1 MRGYFD
7 TLKVIVLIAFR
18 NLFASWLK
26 TLIVGGIIL
35 FGSMLVVVGTA
46 LVDSV
51 DASMSRSIIG
61 SVAGHIQVYNAKS
74 VDELAVM
81 GDFRMEGADLDQID
95 DFKVMR
101 TALLSVP
108 NVKAVVPMGL
118 SGAMVPA
125 GNTVDVV
132 LEKLRDLIRRKQ
144 AGEDVTVAIES
155 QKDHV
160 RQIISVLATDVA
172 NVGKILTDKAV
183 APEETAA
190 IRRASGPDFWKDFDK
205 DPLATLE
212 FLENRIAPLASDADM
227 LFLRYVGTD
236 LGAFAQSFDRMKIVD
251 GTTIPPG
258 KRGFLFSKWIY
269 EEQVKLKT
277 AHRLDMIRDAILK
290 RGKTIAEDPDLQR
303 WIKQNSTEVKEIM
316 LQLDGQQT
324 ADFRTKLQRELA
336 SQESDVSKLL
346 AEFFRVDD
354 GNVMRRCKFFYGELA
369 PSLTLYRVR
378 VGDTLTIK
386 AFTKSGYVQSVNLRV
401 YGTFAFEGL
410 EDSHLAG
417 ELNLMD
423 MVSFRELYGFSTPER
438 DREIQALK
446 AAAGLKEIDRGN
458 AEDEMFGA
466 KPAQGDQPA
475 AEAKAVTIADA
486 DAVLRGLAGKNKREK
501 RENQAYDPAQLG
513 QGVVLNAA
521 VIVKDP
527 RKIGQTMAAIEAA
540 GTKAGL
546 TLKAIDWQKASGLVG
561 QFVTMIRAVL
571 YISVLI
577 IFAVALVIINN
588 ALVMATLER
597 IGEIGT
603 LRAVGA
609 QRRFLLGML
618 LVESLAVGGLFGG
631 IGSALGAGI
640 VAILHMVGIPAFND
654 IFYFFFSGP
663 RLHPGLSVSN
673 VGIALAIVLVVSGAS
688 SIYPGFLAMRVSPR
702 QAMQSDE

>member
-74 VDELAVM
+74 SDELAVM
-81 GDFRMEGADLDQID
+81 GSFQMEGADLAQID

-101 TALLSVP
+101 DAIMTVP
-108 NVKAVVPMGL
+108 NVKDVVPMGL

-125 GNTVDVV
+125 GNTVDVM
-132 LEKLRDLIRRKQ
+132 LEKLRDLVRRKQ
-144 AGEDVTVAIES
+144 AGEDVRAAIES

-160 RQIISVLATDVA
+160 RQIIGVLSNDFT
-172 NVGKILTDKAV
+172 NIGKILSEKAV
-183 APEETAA
+183 SPDEREA
-190 IRRASGPDFWKDFDK
+190 IRRASAPGFWNEFDK

-212 FLENRIAPLASDADM
+212 FLENRIAPLASDAEI

-236 LGAFAQSFDRMKIVD
+236 LAAFSRSFDRMKIVD

-269 EEQVKLKT
+269 EQQVKLKT
-277 AHRLDMIRDAILK
+277 AHRLDDIRDAIVK
-290 RGKTIAEDPDLQR
+290 RGKTIAKDPDLQR
-303 WIKQNSTEVKEIM
+303 QIKLNTTEVKEIL
-316 LQLDGQQT
+316 LQLDSQQV
-324 ADFRTKLQRELA
+324 AMFKDKLQKELG
-336 SQESDVSKLL
+336 STESDVSKLL
-346 AEFFRVDD
+346 AEFLRVDD
-354 GNVMRRCKFFYGELA
+354 STIMRRYRFFYDELA

-386 AFTKSGYVQSVNLRV
+386 AFTRSGYVQSVNLRV

-417 ELNLMD
+417 ELNIMD
-423 MVSFRELYGFSTPER
+423 LVSFRELYGFSTPER
-438 DREIQALK
+438 DKEIQAIK
-446 AAAGLKEIDRGN
+446 AQAGLKEIDRDKVE
-458 AEDEMFGA
+458 AELFAAGA
-466 KPAQGDQPA
+466 SDDSATAEKPSSIGD
-475 AEAKAVTIADA
+475 AEAA
-486 DAVLRGLAGKNKREK
+486 LRSLSGRAKLVK
-501 RENQAYDPAQLG
+501 RENQSYDPAQLE
-513 QGVVLNAA
+513 QGVVLNGA

-527 RKIGQTMAAIEAA
+527 RHIRQTMVDIEAA
-540 GTKAGL
+540 GRKAGL

-597 IGEIGT
+597 MAEIGT

-618 LVESLAVGGLFGG
+618 LVEALAVGGLFGG

-640 VAILHMVGIPAFND
+640 VAILRIVGIPAVND

-663 RLHPGLSVSN
+663 RLHPGLSVFN
-673 VGIALAIVLVVSGAS
+673 VAIALTIVLVVSAIS
-688 SIYPGFLAMRVSPR
+688 SIYPGILAMRVSPR

>member
-18 NLFASWLK
+18 NLFASRLK

-35 FGSMLVVVGTA
+35 FGSVLVVVGTA

-51 DASMSRSIIG
+51 SSSMSRSIIG
-61 SVAGHIQVYNAKS
+61 SVAGHIQVYNSKS

-101 TALLSVP
+101 AALLSVP
-108 NVKAVVPMGL
+108 NVKAVVPMGQ

-132 LEKLRDLIRRKQ
+132 LEKLRDLVRRKQ
-144 AGEDVTVAIES
+144 AGEDVRVAIES

-160 RQIISVLATDVA
+160 RQIINVLATDMA

-183 APEETAA
+183 APEELAA
-190 IRRASGPDFWKDFDK
+190 IRRASGPDFWNEFDK
-205 DPLATLE
+205 EPLATLE

-236 LGAFAQSFDRMKIVD
+236 LTAFAQSFDRMKIVD
-251 GTTIPPG
+251 GTTIPAG

-277 AHRLDMIRDAILK
+277 AHRLDAIRDAILK
-290 RGKTIAEDPDLQR
+290 RGKTIAKDPDLQR

-336 SQESDVSKLL
+336 SQENDVSKLL
-346 AEFFRVDD
+346 SQFFRVDD
-354 GNVMRRCKFFYGELA
+354 GNIMRRYRFFYDELA

-446 AAAGLKEIDRGN
+446 TAAGLKEIDRGN

-466 KPAQGDQPA
+466 KPAQA
-475 AEAKAVTIADA
+475 AESAVAAKAVTNADA

-501 RENQAYDPAQLG
+501 REDQAYDPAQLS

-527 RKIGQTMAAIEAA
+527 SKIRQTMADIEVA
-540 GTKAGL
+540 GSKAGL

-618 LVESLAVGGLFGG
+618 LVESLAVGALFGG

-640 VAILHMVGIPAFND
+640 VAVLRMVGIPATND

-663 RLHPGLSVSN
+663 RLHPGLSLSN
-673 VGIALAIVLVVSGAS
+673 VGIALAIVLFVSGAS

>member
-1 MRGYFD
+1 MRGYVD

-18 NLFASWLK
+18 NLFASRLK

-74 VDELAVM
+74 ADELAVM
-81 GDFRMEGADLDQID
+81 GSFQMEGADLEQID
-95 DFKVMR
+95 DFKTMR
-101 TALLSVP
+101 EALLSVP

-125 GNTVDVV
+125 GNSVDVV
-132 LEKLRDLIRRKQ
+132 LEKLRDLVRRQQ
-144 AGEDVTVAIES
+144 AGEDVKAAIES

-160 RQIISVLATDVA
+160 RQIVSVLAVDMA
-172 NVGKILTDKAV
+172 NVGKVLTDKAV
-183 APEETAA
+183 APEEAAA
-190 IRRASGPDFWKDFDK
+190 IRRATAPNFWSEFDQ
-205 DPLATLE
+205 DPLGSLE

-236 LGAFAQSFDRMKIVD
+236 LAAFATSFDRMKIID
-251 GTTIPPG
+251 GTTVPPG
-258 KRGFLFSKWIY
+258 KRGFLFSKFTY

-277 AHRLDMIRDAILK
+277 AHRLDVIHDAVLK
-290 RGKTIAEDPDLQR
+290 RGKKIATDPDLQR
-303 WIKQNSTEVKEIM
+303 FVKQNSTEVKEIM

-324 ADFRTKLQRELA
+324 AMFRSKLQKELG
-336 SQESDVSKLL
+336 SQEDDVSKLL
-346 AEFFRVDD
+346 AEFFRIDD
-354 GNVMRRCKFFYGELA
+354 GNLMRRYKFFYDELA

-417 ELNLMD
+417 NLNLMD
-423 MVSFRELYGFSTPER
+423 LVSFRELYGFSTPER
-438 DREIQALK
+438 DREIQAIK
-446 AAAGLKEIDRGN
+446 AAAGLKEIDRDN
-458 AEDEMFGA
+458 AEAELFGA
-466 KPAQGDQPA
+466 KPSEANAPKPA
-475 AEAKAVTIADA
+475 AAATNMDA
-486 DAVLRGLAGKNKREK
+486 DDVLRGLSGKTKRER
-501 RENQAYDPAQLG
+501 REDQTYDPAQLG
-513 QGVVLNAA
+513 QGVILNAA
-521 VIVKDP
+521 VIVKDARLIP
-527 RKIGQTMAAIEAA
+527 QTMKAIEAA

-561 QFVTMIRAVL
+561 QFVTMIRYVL

-577 IFAVALVIINN
+577 IFAVALVVINN
-588 ALVMATLER
+588 ALVMTTLER
-597 IGEIGT
+597 IAEIGT

-618 LVESLAVGGLFGG
+618 LVEALAVGGLFGG

-640 VAILHMVGIPAFND
+640 VAVLRMVGIPAFND

-663 RLHPGLSVSN
+663 RLHPGLSVVN
-673 VGIALAIVLVVSGAS
+673 VAIALAIVLVVSGAS
-688 SIYPGFLAMRVSPR
+688 SIYPALIAMRVSPR
-702 QAMQSDE
+702 QAMQTDE

>member
-1 MRGYFD
+1 MRGYVD

-18 NLFASWLK
+18 NLFASRLK

-74 VDELAVM
+74 ADELAVM
-81 GDFRMEGADLDQID
+81 GSFQMEGADLEQID
-95 DFKVMR
+95 DFKTMR
-101 TALLSVP
+101 EALLSVP

-125 GNTVDVV
+125 GNSVDVV
-132 LEKLRDLIRRKQ
+132 LEKLRDLVRRQQ
-144 AGEDVTVAIES
+144 AGEEVKVAIEA

-160 RQIISVLATDVA
+160 RQIVNVLAADMA

-190 IRRASGPDFWKDFDK
+190 VQRATAPQFWDEFDK
-205 DPLATLE
+205 DPLGTLE
-212 FLENRIAPLASDADM
+212 FLENRIAPVASDADM

-236 LGAFAQSFDRMKIVD
+236 LSAFAKSFDRMKIVD
-251 GTTIPPG
+251 GTTVPPG
-258 KRGFLFSKWIY
+258 KRGFLFSKYMY

-277 AHRLDMIRDAILK
+277 AHRLDTIHDAILK
-290 RGKTIAEDPDLQR
+290 RDKKIATDPDLQR
-303 WIKQNSTEVKEIM
+303 LIKQNSTEVKEIM
-316 LQLDGQQT
+316 LQLDRQQT
-324 ADFRTKLQRELA
+324 AMFRTKLQKELA
-336 SQESDVSKLL
+336 SQEGEVSKLL

-354 GNVMRRCKFFYGELA
+354 GNINRRYKFFYDELA

-401 YGTFAFEGL
+401 YGTFSFEGL

-417 ELNLMD
+417 NLNLMD
-423 MVSFRELYGFSTPER
+423 LVSFRELYGFSTPER
-438 DREIQALK
+438 DREIQAIK
-446 AAAGLKEIDRGN
+446 AAAGLKEIDRDN
-458 AEDEMFGA
+458 AEAELFGA
-466 KPAQGDQPA
+466 KPSEADAPA
-475 AEAKAVTIADA
+475 AAAATVRDA
-486 DAVLRGLAGKNKREK
+486 DAVLRGLLGRSKRER
-501 RENQAYDPAQLG
+501 REDQVYDPSQLS

-527 RKIGQTMAAIEAA
+527 RLIQKTMVEIEAA

-561 QFVTMIRAVL
+561 QFVTMIRYVL

-577 IFAVALVIINN
+577 IFAVALVVINN
-588 ALVMATLER
+588 ALVMTTLER
-597 IGEIGT
+597 IAEIGT

-618 LVESLAVGGLFGG
+618 VVEALTVGGLFGG

-640 VAILHMVGIPAFND
+640 VAILRMVGIPAFND

-663 RLHPGLSVSN
+663 RLHPGLSVTN
-673 VGIALAIVLVVSGAS
+673 VAIALAIVLFVSGAS
-688 SIYPGFLAMRVSPR
+688 SLYPALIAMRVSPR

>member
-1 MRGYFD
+1 MRGYLD
-7 TLKVIVLIAFR
+7 TLKVIVVIAFR
-18 NLFASWLK
+18 NLFASRLK

-61 SVAGHIQVYNAKS
+61 SVTGHIQVYNAKS
-74 VDELAVM
+74 ADELAVM
-81 GDFRMEGADLDQID
+81 GNFQMEGADLEQID
-95 DFKVMR
+95 DFKTMR
-101 TALLSVP
+101 EALLKVP

-125 GNTVDVV
+125 GNSVDVV
-132 LEKLRDLIRRKQ
+132 LEKLRDLVRRQQ
-144 AGEDVTVAIES
+144 AGEDVKAAIAS

-160 RQIISVLATDVA
+160 RQIVAVLATDMA
-172 NVGKILTDKAV
+172 NVGKVLNDKAV
-183 APEETAA
+183 APEERAA
-190 IRRASGPDFWKDFDK
+190 IARATAPDFWDEFDQ
-205 DPLATLE
+205 DPLGTLE

-236 LGAFAQSFDRMKIVD
+236 PAAFAKSFDRMKIVD

-258 KRGFLFSKWIY
+258 RRGFLFSKWMY

-277 AHRLDMIRDAILK
+277 AHRLDVIHDAILK
-290 RGKTIAEDPDLQR
+290 RDKAIATDPDLQR
-303 WIKQNSTEVKEIM
+303 LVKQNATEVKEIM
-316 LQLDGQQT
+316 LQLDSQQT
-324 ADFRTKLQRELA
+324 DAFRAKLQKELA

-354 GNVMRRCKFFYGELA
+354 GNIMRRYKFFYDELA

-386 AFTKSGYVQSVNLRV
+386 AFTKSGYVQSRNLRV
-401 YGTFAFEGL
+401 YGTFTFEGL

-417 ELNLMD
+417 NLNLMD
-423 MVSFRELYGFSTPER
+423 MVSFRELYGFATPER
-438 DREIQALK
+438 DREIQAIK
-446 AAAGLKEIDRGN
+446 AAAGLKEIDRDH
-458 AEDEMFGA
+458 AEAELFGA
-466 KPAQGDQPA
+466 QPSEPESPA
-475 AEAKAVTIADA
+475 AVATVDDA
-486 DAVLRGLAGKNKREK
+486 DAVLRGLAGKHKRER
-501 RENQAYDPAQLG
+501 REDQAYDAAQLE

-521 VIVKDP
+521 VIVRDP
-527 RKIGQTMAAIEAA
+527 RRIPQTMRDIEAA
-540 GTKAGL
+540 GTRAGL

-561 QFVTMIRAVL
+561 QFVTMIRYVL

-577 IFAVALVIINN
+577 IFAVALVVINN
-588 ALVMATLER
+588 ALVMTTLER
-597 IGEIGT
+597 IAEIGT

-618 LVESLAVGGLFGG
+618 LVEALAVGGLFGA

-640 VAILHMVGIPAFND
+640 VAVLRIVGIPAVND

-663 RLHPGLSVSN
+663 RLHPGLSVAN
-673 VGIALAIVLVVSGAS
+673 LAIALAIVLVVSGAS
-688 SIYPGFLAMRVSPR
+688 SIYPGLIAMRVSPR

>member
-1 MRGYFD
+1 MRGYLD

-46 LVDSV
+46 LVDSI

-81 GDFRMEGADLDQID
+81 GGFQMDRADLEQID
-95 DFKVMR
+95 DFKKMR
-101 TALLSVP
+101 ETLLSVP

-125 GNTVDVV
+125 GNTVDVM
-132 LEKLRDLIRRKQ
+132 LEKLRNLVRRQQ
-144 AGEDVTVAIES
+144 AGEDVKAAIES

-160 RQIISVLATDVA
+160 KQIVDVLASEVA

-183 APEETAA
+183 APEEVAA
-190 IRRASGPDFWKDFDK
+190 MRRASAPGFWGEFDK
-205 DPLATLE
+205 DPLGTLE
-212 FLENRIAPLASDADM
+212 FLENRIAPIASDADM

-236 LGAFAQSFDRMKIVD
+236 LSAFAQSFDRMKIVD
-251 GTTIPPG
+251 GTNVPPG
-258 KRGFLFSKWIY
+258 KRGFLFAKWTY

-277 AHRLDMIRDAILK
+277 AHRLDQIHDRILK
-290 RGKTIAEDPDLQR
+290 RGAKIATDLDLQR
-303 WIKQNSTEVKEIM
+303 MVKQNATEVKEIM
-316 LQLDGQQT
+316 LQLDSQQK
-324 ADFRTKLQRELA
+324 AMFRSKLQKELA
-336 SQESDVSKLL
+336 SQENDVATLL
-346 AEFFRVDD
+346 ASFFRVDD
-354 GNVMRRCKFFYGELA
+354 GNIMQRYRFFYDELA

-386 AFTKSGYVQSVNLRV
+386 GFTKSGYVQSVNLRV

-410 EDSHLAG
+410 EDSQLAG
-417 ELNLMD
+417 SLNLMD
-423 MVSFRELYGFSTPER
+423 LPSFRELYGFSTPER
-438 DREIQALK
+438 AKEIEALK
-446 AAAGLKEIDRGN
+446 VNAGFKEIERDRVE
-458 AEDEMFGA
+458 AELFGDESDHS
-466 KPAQGDQPA
+466 AQSATVA
-475 AEAKAVTIADA
+475 AVKTAD
-486 DAVLRGLAGKNKREK
+486 DVLRGLSGRSKREK
-501 RENQAYDPAQLG
+501 IEDQSYDPAQLE
-513 QGVVLNAA
+513 QGVILNAA
-521 VIVKDP
+521 VIVRDP
-527 RKIGQTMAAIEAA
+527 HRIRQTIHDIESA
-540 GTKAGL
+540 GTQAGFSF
-546 TLKAIDWQKASGLVG
+546 KAIDWQQASGLIG

-571 YISVLI
+571 YVSVLI

-618 LVESLAVGGLFGG
+618 VVETLAVGALFGG
-631 IGSALGAGI
+631 IGSLLGVGI
-640 VAILHMVGIPAFND
+640 IMLLRMKGIPASND
-654 IFYFFFSGP
+654 TLYFLFSGP
-663 RLHPGLSVSN
+663 RLHPGLSPVN
-673 VGIALAIVLVVSGAS
+673 IAIALFIVLVVSTLS
-688 SIYPGFLAMRVSPR
+688 SIYPGLLAMRVSPR